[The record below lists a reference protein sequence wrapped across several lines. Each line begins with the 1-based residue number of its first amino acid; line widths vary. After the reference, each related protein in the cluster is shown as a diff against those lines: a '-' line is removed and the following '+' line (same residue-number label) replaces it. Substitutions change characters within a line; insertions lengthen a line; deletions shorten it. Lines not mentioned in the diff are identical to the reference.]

1 MNMWTKNF
9 SFFDTQDNNVKK
21 REKPLDEDVASQ
33 FNTSVK
39 RRKKASSQSSVRS
52 RGSKSSSSQTSMK
65 NKSVKAAVAKQD
77 LRLTQNC
84 RMENASLD
92 EESTQ
97 VRKVVCIF

>member
-1 MNMWTKNF
+1 MNRWTKNF

-39 RRKKASSQSSVRS
+39 RRKKASSQSSLRS
-52 RGSKSSSSQTSMK
+52 RNSKSSSFQASMK
-65 NKSVKAAVAKQD
+65 NKSVKATVAKQN
-77 LRLTQNC
+77 LQLMHNC
-84 RMENASLD
+84 KIEDTSLD

-97 VRKVVCIF
+97 VREVV